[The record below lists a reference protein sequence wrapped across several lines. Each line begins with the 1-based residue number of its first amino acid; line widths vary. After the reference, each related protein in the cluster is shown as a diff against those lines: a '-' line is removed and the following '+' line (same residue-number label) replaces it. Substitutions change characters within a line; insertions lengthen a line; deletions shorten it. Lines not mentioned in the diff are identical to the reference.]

1 LSGILLPIDDI
12 KTSNEANIMA
22 GRSIVITTEQDVTVA
37 TLRVGSILD
46 GKIIEDI
53 GKSLYE
59 LVDEKAV
66 RKLVVDFRTVSF
78 LSSSMI
84 GVLVSLHKKAEEI
97 DGEVILC
104 GLKPNLKKVFE
115 ITGLHKLLHF
125 ADNEKEALRQINRM

>member
-1 LSGILLPIDDI
+1 
-12 KTSNEANIMA
+12 MA

-37 TLRVGSILD
+37 ALRVGSILD

-84 GVLVSLHKKAEEI
+84 GVLVSLHKKAVEI

-115 ITGLHKLLHF
+115 ITGLHKLLNF
-125 ADNEKEALRQINRM
+125 ADDEKEALRQINRM